1 MNKRI
6 TNMILC
12 FCILLTFFVPVYQ
25 QINLANPSD
34 NSIVPYDIIIKTDNN

>member
-25 QINLANPSD
+25 QIEPVKLCD
-34 NSIVPYDIIIKTDNN
+34 YFFTEDEG